1 MGGLTIAVN
10 CVMPYIPRFETRER
24 ASRDVLFGQLS
35 VFALCLPVQR
45 LLRDLSAG
53 ECCRH
58 GVTVAGYSPF
68 IGCDRH

>member
-24 ASRDVLFGQLS
+24 ATRDILFGQLS
-35 VFALCLPVQR
+35 GLALCLPVQR
-45 LLRDLSAG
+45 LLRDISAG
-53 ECCRH
+53 DCAVGC
-58 GVTVAGYSPF
+58 VTVAEIESF